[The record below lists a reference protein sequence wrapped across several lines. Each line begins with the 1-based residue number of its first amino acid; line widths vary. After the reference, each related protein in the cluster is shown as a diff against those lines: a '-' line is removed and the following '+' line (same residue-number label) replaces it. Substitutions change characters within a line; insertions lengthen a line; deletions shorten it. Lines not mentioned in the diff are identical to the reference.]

1 MSLTEDVHGP
11 WGTAVCGHRAPPG
24 QDLAGGWVNSWELA
38 QSDQGAL
45 RQRLV
50 ALGNVAGWLEEDLS
64 WATEAPAP
72 CGSLVSANPVAGFS
86 ALHALLQH
94 GNALGSR
101 LAITDSLH
109 VL

>member
-1 MSLTEDVHGP
+1 M
-11 WGTAVCGHRAPPG
+11 
-24 QDLAGGWVNSWELA
+24 NSWELA

-50 ALGNVAGWLEEDLS
+50 ALRNVAGWLEEDLW

-72 CGSLVSANPVAGFS
+72 CGSLVSANPMAGFS